1 MDDVDNE
8 NYNEEGFHLPER
20 PTENYS
26 SILHVRNAEQLRMD
40 KEHPPEEPPPLYSF
54 CGENCRQCEYFI
66 GENVRR
72 EEDKA
77 PGCRGCR
84 AEGGDC
90 DIRICCL
97 SKSIDSCGKCEEF
110 PCDLLKKSSVE
121 DDNDEENLLRMKE
134 ERDRESDS
142 AERVRYAYA
151 FSLSAG
157 FILGL
162 ATGAVSGFLWQFLI
176 CGIIVGTAVPIIIFS
191 DKRK

>member
-1 MDDVDNE
+1 MDNE

>member
-1 MDDVDNE
+1 MDNE

-40 KEHPPEEPPPLYSF
+40 KEHPPEEPLPLYSF

-72 EEDKA
+72 DEDKA

-97 SKSIDSCGKCEEF
+97 SKSIDSCGKCKEF

-121 DDNDEENLLRMKE
+121 DDIDEENLLRMKE
-134 ERDRESDS
+134 ERDREWDS